1 MFDTIRKT
9 CRALAR
15 RDDWERGLEEEL
27 RAHLEQRAADLER
40 RGLTPAAAARQARL
54 EMGSRERYRDE
65 CRRSYGLRWLDEARQ
80 DARYAAR
87 TLRRSPA
94 FAAVAV
100 LSLALGIGANTV
112 VFTFLNALILR
123 PLPVDRPE
131 ELVTVMDGR
140 GMTQS
145 FPTYRELRDRNT
157 TMSGVAG
164 IRFAPMGFDTG
175 SGPRRV
181 WGYLVTGNYFD
192 VLGVR
197 PAVGRFFHAEDDRAP
212 GASPLAVLSYAA
224 WQSRYGGDPAVAGR
238 TVRINKLPYTVLG
251 VAPRGFIGTEA
262 FYQAE
267 VWVPITMQ
275 PQIEGRAS
283 WLDNRSM
290 GNTMIVGRLR
300 PGVRA
305 QRAADNLNAIAQDL
319 ARRFPIQNS
328 GIHLRLVQ
336 PGLLGDNLRGPAKAF
351 LGGIMLLAGLA
362 LLAAC
367 ANLASLLGARA
378 TDRHF
383 EIAIRISIG
392 AGRGRVLRQLLT
404 EAFALSL
411 AGGGAGCA
419 LAFGALKLIAA
430 VPTPSGLPVKPDFAP
445 DPRVLLFALAASLAT
460 GLIFGLAP
468 ARRAAAVDPNG
479 SLRGSGPGNRQRRWA
494 ARDCLLAAQV
504 ALCCFLVTASF
515 VALRGL
521 GRALET
527 PIGMEPAGLNVA
539 AFQLG
544 LAQYGAQD
552 GAEFQRRALD
562 AVSRLPGVTAAAFG
576 NSVPLDLNQSST
588 EVYRDRT
595 VDFRTANR
603 LRASWYSVSPG
614 YLETIGTK
622 LLAGRDFTWRDDARA
637 PAVAIVNETFARKV
651 MGTRDA
657 VGKRFLAGP
666 REPVEVV
673 GVAQDGKY
681 QSLTED
687 ARSAMFRPA
696 LQEYDEAT
704 VLLARSPLPEA
715 EMARALQ
722 RAVGS
727 LDPQLPFYALGSV
740 RQMLDLAY
748 LPARGATLALGAF
761 GVLALVLAITGIS
774 GVAAYTVSRRVR
786 EIGIRV
792 AVGARAGQVLRSVL
806 GRTGVMLAAGSAAGL
821 VLGLASARLLASI
834 VFQASPRDPLVIGG
848 VVATMAM
855 AALVSAWIPARRAI
869 SIDPIRSLRHE

>member
-1 MFDTIRKT
+1 
-9 CRALAR
+9 
-15 RDDWERGLEEEL
+15 
-27 RAHLEQRAADLER
+27 
-40 RGLTPAAAARQARL
+40 
-54 EMGSRERYRDE
+54 
-65 CRRSYGLRWLDEARQ
+65 
-80 DARYAAR
+80 
-87 TLRRSPA
+87 
-94 FAAVAV
+94 V

-112 VFTFLNALILR
+112 VFTFLNTLILR
-123 PLPVDRPE
+123 ALPVDRPG
-131 ELVTVMDGR
+131 ELFTVMDGH
-140 GMTQS
+140 GMTHS

-157 TMSGVAG
+157 TMAGMAG
-164 IRFAPMGFDTG
+164 IRFAPMGLDTE
-175 SGPRRV
+175 SGARRV

-197 PAVGRFFHAEDDRAP
+197 PAVGRFFHTEDDRVV
-212 GASPLAVLSYAA
+212 GASPVAVLSYAA
-224 WQSRYGGDPAVAGR
+224 WQSRYGGDPGIAGR

-262 FYQAE
+262 FYQPE
-267 VWVPITMQ
+267 VWVPFTMQ

-300 PGVRA
+300 PGVSA
-305 QRAADNLNAIAQDL
+305 QRAADNLNAIAQEL
-319 ARRFPIQNS
+319 ARLFPTQN
-328 GIHLRLVQ
+328 GGMHIRLVQ
-336 PGLLGDNLRGPAKAF
+336 PGMFGDNMRGPAKAF
-351 LGGIMLLAGLA
+351 LGGIMLLAGLV

-367 ANLASLLGARA
+367 ANLASLAAARA

-383 EIAIRISIG
+383 EIAIRVSIG

-404 EAFALSL
+404 EALVLSL
-411 AGGGAGCA
+411 AGGAAGCA
-419 LAFGALKLIAA
+419 LAFAALKLIAA
-430 VPTPSGLPVKPDFAP
+430 APTPAGLPVKLDFAP
-445 DPRVLLFALAASLAT
+445 DGRVLLFALAVSLIT
-460 GLIFGLAP
+460 GLVFGIAP
-468 ARRAAAVDPNG
+468 ARRAAAADPNG
-479 SLRGSGPGNRQRRWA
+479 SLRGSGPGNRQARWA
-494 ARDCLLAAQV
+494 ARDLLLAGQV

-544 LAQYGAQD
+544 LAQYSARE

-562 AVSRLPGVTAAAFG
+562 AVSQLPGVTSAAFG
-576 NSVPLDLNQSST
+576 NSVPLDINQNVNV
-588 EVYRDRT
+588 VYRDRT

-603 LRASWYSVSPG
+603 IRANWYSISPG
-614 YLETIGTK
+614 YLATIGTK
-622 LLAGRDFTWRDDARA
+622 LLAGRDFTWHDDAHS
-637 PAVAIVNETFARKV
+637 PAVAIVNETFARTV
-651 MGTRDA
+651 VGAQNA
-657 VGKRFLAGP
+657 VGRRFLAGP
-666 REPVEVV
+666 GDPVEVV
-673 GVAQDGKY
+673 GVVQDGKY

-687 ARSAMFRPA
+687 PRNALFRPT

-715 EMARALQ
+715 EMARALRRTMQ
-722 RAVGS
+722 S
-727 LDPQLPFYALGSV
+727 LDAQLPLYALGSV

-748 LPARGATLALGAF
+748 LPARGATIALGAF
-761 GVLALVLAITGIS
+761 GVLALMLAITGIY
-774 GVAAYTVSRRVR
+774 GIAAYTVSRRVR

-848 VVATMAM
+848 VGATMAL
-855 AALVSAWIPARRAI
+855 AALVSTWIPARRAL
-869 SIDPIRSLRHE
+869 SVDPIRSLRHE